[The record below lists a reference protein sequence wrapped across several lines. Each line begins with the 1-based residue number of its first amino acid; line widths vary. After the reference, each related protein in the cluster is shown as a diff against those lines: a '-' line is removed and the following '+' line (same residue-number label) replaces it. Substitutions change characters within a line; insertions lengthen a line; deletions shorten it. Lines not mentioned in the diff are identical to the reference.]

1 MTLSVG
7 PPIRPLTAPPVHPT
21 DAIALFLDLDGTL
34 APVASTPDA
43 VMADD
48 RRTSVLGALGRVLA
62 GRVAVISGRTLEEI
76 DRIAG
81 DAALAASGVHG
92 LVRRRHD
99 GSLLAALP
107 SPGVAHAVAA
117 FRGFA
122 MDHPGVIVEDKAV
135 SAGLHYRQSPGTED
149 VARAL
154 AREIAVETG
163 LELQPG
169 HMVIELKTPG
179 ADKGQALAAFMAE
192 PPFAGATPIMVGD
205 DLTDEAAFQAA
216 VWLGG
221 YGVLVGPMRD
231 SAARHR
237 LKDVEAVLTWL
248 EAIVEARA

>member
-1 MTLSVG
+1 MTLPAG
-7 PPIRPLTAPPVHPT
+7 PLTRPLTAPPVHATEP
-21 DAIALFLDLDGTL
+21 IALFLDLDGTL

-43 VMADD
+43 VMADP
-48 RRTSVLGALGRVLA
+48 RRTSLLQALGKALD
-62 GRVAVISGRTLEEI
+62 GRVAIISGRTLEEI

-81 DAALAASGVHG
+81 DATPAASGVHG

-99 GSLLAALP
+99 GGLLAVRP
-107 SPGVAHAVAA
+107 SPGVTDAVAA

-135 SAGLHYRQSPGTED
+135 SAGLHYRQSPDTED

-154 AREIAVETG
+154 AREIAIQTG
-163 LELQPG
+163 LEVQPG

-179 ADKGQALAAFMAE
+179 ADKGQAVAAFMAE

-205 DLTDEAAFQAA
+205 DLTDEAGFRAA
-216 VWLGG
+216 AALGG
-221 YGVLVGPMRD
+221 CGVLVGPERD

-237 LKDVEAVLTWL
+237 LEDVDAVLTWL